1 MLAEAP
7 DLKQQEPQAL
17 SRNTLPAWKALEAHA
32 AAFSSR
38 HLRDLFASDGSGRFD
53 ATSVQVLDLLYDFS
67 RQRVTRETL
76 GLLQSLAQACDLPA
90 RIAALFAGETVN
102 NTEGRAAMHMALRNR
117 SDRPMQADGQDVM
130 PEVRAQL
137 AKMREF
143 VTGVHQG
150 RILGFTG
157 ARFTDVVNI
166 GIGGSDLG
174 IVMVT
179 EALARFRNKGIR
191 LHCVSNVDGVELA
204 DTLERINPAT
214 TLFVICSK
222 TFTTQETLA
231 NANAA
236 REWLIGELG
245 EKGIGHH
252 FVAVSTNH
260 QAMDAFGIAPGSRFT
275 MWDWVGGRYSLWST
289 VGLSIALSLGMDQFE
304 MMLAGGHEM
313 DEHFR
318 TAPLDRNLPVL
329 MGLLGVW
336 NIDFLGLDSL
346 AVLPYDRRLHR
357 FPAYLQQLEME
368 SNGKSVTR
376 DGKPVGYRTG
386 NVVWGEPGNNAQHS
400 FFQLLHQGTAQVALD
415 FIAPVNGS
423 SRFLQH
429 QDLALAN
436 CFAQAEAF
444 AFGQTAE
451 QVGHD
456 LLAKDTPLAEI
467 ERLVP
472 HKVHAGNRPAS
483 LILVPRLGPRAVG
496 KLIAW
501 YEHKVFVQS
510 VIWDVNP
517 FDQWGV
523 ELGKKLAT
531 SVTEPVRTG
540 LWPGGPAH
548 VQKLLAQVQRW
559 RGD

>member
-1 MLAEAP
+1 MP
-7 DLKQQEPQAL
+7 DRRA
-17 SRNTLPAWKALEAHA
+17 LPAWQALQQHA
-32 AAFSSR
+32 AELSPR
-38 HLRDLFASDGSGRFD
+38 HLRDFFAASPDRRFAD
-53 ATSVQVLDLLYDFS
+53 LSLETLDFLYDFS
-67 RQRVTRETL
+67 RQRVTAQTL
-76 GLLQSLAQACDLPA
+76 QLLLDLARACDLEGHM
-90 RIAALFAGETVN
+90 AALFGGKLVN
-102 NTEGRAAMHMALRNR
+102 NTERRSAMHMALRNR
-117 SDRPMQADGQDVM
+117 SGRPMLAAGRDVM
-130 PEVRAQL
+130 PEVVAEL

-143 VTGVHQG
+143 VQGVHEG
-150 RILGFTG
+150 RVLGFQG

-179 EALARFRNKGIR
+179 QALARFRNRAIR
-191 LHCVSNVDGVELA
+191 LHCVSNIDGVELA
-204 DTLERINPAT
+204 DVLEQVNPAT

-222 TFTTQETLA
+222 TFTTQETLS
-231 NANAA
+231 NATAA
-236 REWLIGELG
+236 RDWLVEELG
-245 EKGIGHH
+245 EKAVGRH

-260 QAMDAFGIAPGSRFT
+260 AAMDAFGIAPASRFT
-275 MWDWVGGRYSLWST
+275 MWDWVGGRYSLWSA
-289 VGLSIALSLGMDQFE
+289 VGLSIALALGMDQFE
-304 MMLAGGHEM
+304 LLLQGGHDM

-318 TAPLDRNLPVL
+318 ASPLERNLPVL

-336 NIDFLGLDSL
+336 NNDFLGLGSL

-376 DGKPVGYRTG
+376 DGGLIGYPTG
-386 NVVWGEPGNNAQHS
+386 TVVWGEPGNNAQHS

-423 SRFLQH
+423 SRFQRQ

-451 QVGHD
+451 QVRAD
-456 LLAKDTPLAEI
+456 LAGQAMPAAEI
-467 ERLVP
+467 DRLVP
-472 HKVHAGNRPAS
+472 HKVHAGNRPSS
-483 LILVPRLGPRAVG
+483 LILFPRLGPRTLG
-496 KLIAW
+496 RLIAW

-523 ELGKKLAT
+523 ELGKKLAG
-531 SVTEPVRTG
+531 SMAEPVRAG
-540 LWPGGPAH
+540 RWAGGAPH
-548 VQKLLAQVQRW
+548 VQDLLERVARW
-559 RGD
+559 RGT

>member
-1 MLAEAP
+1 MTTART
-7 DLKQQEPQAL
+7 DF
-17 SRNTLPAWKALEAHA
+17 TAWKALEAHA
-32 AAFSSR
+32 AHLSSL
-38 HLRDLFASDGSGRFD
+38 HLRDLFANDGAGRFD
-53 ATSVQVLDLLYDFS
+53 ATSVQALDLLYDFS
-67 RQRVTRETL
+67 RQRVTPETL
-76 GLLQSLAQACDLPA
+76 RLLQSLAQACDLPA
-90 RIAALFAGETVN
+90 RIAALFAGEPVN

-117 SDRPMQADGQDVM
+117 SDRPMLADGQDVM

-174 IVMVT
+174 IVMAT
-179 EALARFRNKGIR
+179 EALGRFRNRAIK

-204 DTLERINPAT
+204 DTLEEVNPAT

-236 REWLIGELG
+236 RDWLIGELG
-245 EKGIGHH
+245 EKAIGHH

-260 QAMDAFGIAPGSRFT
+260 QAMDAFCIAADSRFT

-289 VGLSIALSLGMDQFE
+289 VGLAIALALGMDQFE
-304 MMLAGGHEM
+304 LLLQGAHDM

-318 TAPLDRNLPVL
+318 VAPLERNLPVL
-329 MGLLGVW
+329 MGLIGVW
-336 NIDFLGLDSL
+336 NGTFLAHDSL

-357 FPAYLQQLEME
+357 FSAYLQQLEME

-376 DGKPVGYRTG
+376 DGRDIGYPTG
-386 NVVWGEPGNNAQHS
+386 TVVWGEPGNNAQHS
-400 FFQLLHQGTAQVALD
+400 FFQLLHQGTARVALD

-423 SRFLQH
+423 SRFLRH

-451 QVGHD
+451 QVTTD
-456 LLAKDTPLAEI
+456 LQA
-467 ERLVP
+467 
-472 HKVHAGNRPAS
+472 
-483 LILVPRLGPRAVG
+483 
-496 KLIAW
+496 
-501 YEHKVFVQS
+501 
-510 VIWDVNP
+510 
-517 FDQWGV
+517 
-523 ELGKKLAT
+523 
-531 SVTEPVRTG
+531 
-540 LWPGGPAH
+540 
-548 VQKLLAQVQRW
+548 
-559 RGD
+559 RGTA

>member
-1 MLAEAP
+1 
-7 DLKQQEPQAL
+7 
-17 SRNTLPAWKALEAHA
+17 
-32 AAFSSR
+32 
-38 HLRDLFASDGSGRFD
+38 
-53 ATSVQVLDLLYDFS
+53 
-67 RQRVTRETL
+67 
-76 GLLQSLAQACDLPA
+76 
-90 RIAALFAGETVN
+90 
-102 NTEGRAAMHMALRNR
+102 
-117 SDRPMQADGQDVM
+117 
-130 PEVRAQL
+130 
-137 AKMREF
+137 
-143 VTGVHQG
+143 
-150 RILGFTG
+150 
-157 ARFTDVVNI
+157 
-166 GIGGSDLG
+166 
-174 IVMVT
+174 
-179 EALARFRNKGIR
+179 
-191 LHCVSNVDGVELA
+191 
-204 DTLERINPAT
+204 
-214 TLFVICSK
+214 
-222 TFTTQETLA
+222 
-231 NANAA
+231 
-236 REWLIGELG
+236 
-245 EKGIGHH
+245 
-252 FVAVSTNH
+252 
-260 QAMDAFGIAPGSRFT
+260 

-304 MMLAGGHEM
+304 LMLAGGHEM

-318 TAPLDRNLPVL
+318 TASFDHNLPVL

-336 NIDFLGLDSL
+336 NINFLGLDSL

-376 DGKPVGYRTG
+376 EGKPVGYKTG

-400 FFQLLHQGTAQVALD
+400 FFQLLHQGTARVALD

-423 SRFLQH
+423 SRFLTH

-451 QVGHD
+451 QVRID
-456 LLAKDTPLAEI
+456 LQAKGASVAEI

-472 HKVHAGNRPAS
+472 HKVHAGNRPGS
-483 LILVPRLGPRAVG
+483 LILMPRLGPRAVG

-523 ELGKKLAT
+523 ELGKKLA
-531 SVTEPVRTG
+531 SSMTEPVRSG
-540 LWPGGPAH
+540 LVPAGPAH
-548 VQKLLAQVQRW
+548 LQELVAQVQRW

>member
-1 MLAEAP
+1 M
-7 DLKQQEPQAL
+7 
-17 SRNTLPAWKALEAHA
+17 NTPRTDLPAWKALAAHA
-32 AAFSSR
+32 AA
-38 HLRDLFASDGSGRFD
+38 LADQPLTALFAADPAGRFD
-53 ATSVQVLDLLYDFS
+53 ALSVHELDLLYDFS
-67 RQRVTRETL
+67 RQRVTGTTL
-76 GLLQSLAQACDLPA
+76 GLLLDLARQCELPS
-90 RIAALFAGETVN
+90 RIEALFAGEAVN

-117 SDRPMQADGQDVM
+117 SSRPMHAAGIDVM
-130 PEVRAQL
+130 PEVRSQL
-137 AKMREF
+137 EKMREF

-150 RILGFTG
+150 RVLGFTG

-174 IVMVT
+174 IVMAT
-179 EALARFRNKGIR
+179 EAMGRFRNRGIR

-204 DTLERINPAT
+204 EALESINPAT
-214 TLFVICSK
+214 TLFVVCSK

-236 REWLIGELG
+236 REWLIHELG
-245 EKGIGHH
+245 EKAIGHH

-260 QAMDAFGIAPGSRFT
+260 AAMDAFGIAPQSRFT

-289 VGLSIALSLGMDQFE
+289 VGLSIALALGMDQFE
-304 MMLAGGHEM
+304 LVLAGGHEL

-318 TAPLDRNLPVL
+318 TAPLERNLPVL

-376 DGKPVGYRTG
+376 DGAPVASATG

-400 FFQLLHQGTAQVALD
+400 FFQLLHQGTARVALD

-423 SRFLQH
+423 SRFLAH

-444 AFGQTAE
+444 AFGQSPA
-451 QVGHD
+451 QVRAD
-456 LLAKDTPLAEI
+456 LQAKGLPAAEI
-467 ERLVP
+467 ERLLP
-472 HKVHAGNRPAS
+472 HKVHAGNRPSS
-483 LILVPRLGPRAVG
+483 LILLPRLGPRALG
-496 KLIAW
+496 KLVAW

-510 VIWDVNP
+510 VIWDINP

-523 ELGKKLAT
+523 ELGKKLA
-531 SVTEPVRTG
+531 SSMSEPVRTG

-548 VQKLLAQVQRW
+548 MQSLLARVQRW
-559 RGD
+559 RAD

>member
-1 MLAEAP
+1 M
-7 DLKQQEPQAL
+7 
-17 SRNTLPAWKALEAHA
+17 HA
-32 AAFSSR
+32 A
-38 HLRDLFASDGSGRFD
+38 G
-53 ATSVQVLDLLYDFS
+53 T
-67 RQRVTRETL
+67 
-76 GLLQSLAQACDLPA
+76 
-90 RIAALFAGETVN
+90 
-102 NTEGRAAMHMALRNR
+102 
-117 SDRPMQADGQDVM
+117 DVM
-130 PEVRAQL
+130 PEVHEQL
-137 AKMREF
+137 ARMREF

-150 RILGFTG
+150 KVLGFTG

-174 IVMVT
+174 IVMAT
-179 EALARFRNKGIR
+179 EALGRFRNRGIR

-204 DTLERINPAT
+204 EALEVVNPAT

-236 REWLIGELG
+236 REWLVHELG
-245 EKGIGHH
+245 EKAIGHH

-260 QAMDAFGIAPGSRFT
+260 DAMDAFGIAPQARFT

-289 VGLSIALSLGMDQFE
+289 VGLSIALALGMDQFE
-304 MMLAGGHEM
+304 LVLAGGHEL

-318 TAPLDRNLPVL
+318 TAPLERNLPVL

-336 NIDFLGLDSL
+336 NTNFLGLDSL

-376 DGKPVGYRTG
+376 DGAPVAYATG

-400 FFQLLHQGTAQVALD
+400 FFQLLHQGTARVALD

-423 SRFLQH
+423 SRFLPQ

-444 AFGQTAE
+444 AFGQSPA
-451 QVGHD
+451 QVRAD
-456 LLAKDTPLAEI
+456 LQAKGLPAAEI
-467 ERLVP
+467 ERLLP
-472 HKVHAGNRPAS
+472 HKVHAGNRPSS
-483 LILVPRLGPRAVG
+483 LILLPRLGPRALG

-510 VIWDVNP
+510 VIWNINP

-523 ELGKKLAT
+523 ELGKKLA
-531 SVTEPVRTG
+531 SSMGEPVRTG
-540 LWPGGPAH
+540 RWPDGPAH
-548 VQKLLAQVQRW
+548 MQSLLAQVQRW
-559 RGD
+559 RAD

>member
-1 MLAEAP
+1 MNSRTDLAAW
-7 DLKQQEPQAL
+7 QAL
-17 SRNTLPAWKALEAHA
+17 QQHA
-32 AAFSSR
+32 AQLSNS
-38 HLRDLFASDGSGRFD
+38 HLRDLFAAEGEHRFD
-53 ATSVQVLDLLYDFS
+53 QLSVETLDFLYDFT
-67 RQRVTRETL
+67 RQRVTPQTVQLLVQLARAC
-76 GLLQSLAQACDLPA
+76 GLEE
-90 RIAALFAGETVN
+90 RIGALFGGEAVN
-102 NTEGRAAMHMALRNR
+102 HTERRAAMHMALRNR
-117 SDRPMQADGQDVM
+117 SDRPMYAQGQDVM
-130 PEVRAQL
+130 PEVRAEL

-143 VTGVHQG
+143 VEGVHQG
-150 RILGFTG
+150 RILGSKG

-174 IVMVT
+174 IVMAT
-179 EALARFRNKGIR
+179 EALARFRNRAIR
-191 LHCVSNVDGVELA
+191 LHCVSNVDGVELS
-204 DTLERINPAT
+204 DVLERVEPTT

-222 TFTTQETLA
+222 TFTTLETLS
-231 NANAA
+231 NATAA
-236 REWLIGELG
+236 RDWLVHELG
-245 EKGIGHH
+245 EQAVNRH

-260 QAMDAFGIAPGSRFT
+260 AAMDAFGIAPESRFT

-304 MMLAGGHEM
+304 LVLQGGHDM

-318 TAPLDRNLPVL
+318 TAPFDRNLPAL

-336 NIDFLGLDSL
+336 NTNFLGLDSL

-368 SNGKSVTR
+368 SNGKCVTR
-376 DGKPVGYRTG
+376 DGQPVGHMTG

-400 FFQLLHQGTAQVALD
+400 FFQLLHQGTARVALD
-415 FIAPVNGS
+415 FIAPVHGS
-423 SRFLQH
+423 SRFLKH

-444 AFGQTAE
+444 ALGQTAE
-451 QVGHD
+451 QVRAD
-456 LLAKDTPLAEI
+456 LQSKGASPVEI

-472 HKVHAGNRPAS
+472 HKVHAGNRPSS

-510 VIWDVNP
+510 VIWDVNS

-531 SVTEPVRTG
+531 SMTEPVRTG
-540 LWPGGPAH
+540 LWPDGPAH
-548 VQKLLAQVQRW
+548 VRRLLAQVQRW